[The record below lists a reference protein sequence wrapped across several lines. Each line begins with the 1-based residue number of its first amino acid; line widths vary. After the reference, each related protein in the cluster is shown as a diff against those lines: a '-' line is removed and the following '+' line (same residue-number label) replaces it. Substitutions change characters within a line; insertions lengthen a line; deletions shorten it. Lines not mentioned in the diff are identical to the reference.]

1 MDRVKFGYYIS
12 LVIILTILRFL
23 VNKLV
28 EVILNTHNHRM
39 NVIDTLIII
48 LFTEFIMEVF
58 RGKENT
64 EDAFRMF
71 TILNNMGIP
80 LTSADI
86 IKSQNIG
93 ELSTEREVKNMM
105 KYGKILK
112 EGMEKDLIDSFNL

>member
-23 VNKLV
+23 VNKIV

-58 RGKENT
+58 RGKENCNK
-64 EDAFRMF
+64 FR
-71 TILNNMGIP
+71 
-80 LTSADI
+80 
-86 IKSQNIG
+86 
-93 ELSTEREVKNMM
+93 
-105 KYGKILK
+105 
-112 EGMEKDLIDSFNL
+112 

>member
-48 LFTEFIMEVF
+48 LFTEFIREVF
-58 RGKENT
+58 RGKENCNK
-64 EDAFRMF
+64 FR
-71 TILNNMGIP
+71 
-80 LTSADI
+80 
-86 IKSQNIG
+86 
-93 ELSTEREVKNMM
+93 
-105 KYGKILK
+105 
-112 EGMEKDLIDSFNL
+112 